1 MVLYY
6 KGDIQKAGKKDGIA
20 IIGTRR
26 PTQEGIQ
33 MGEYFGKFYAS
44 KGFNIV
50 SGLALGCD
58 AAAH

>member
-1 MVLYY
+1 
-6 KGDIQKAGKKDGIA
+6 
-20 IIGTRR
+20 
-26 PTQEGIQ
+26 